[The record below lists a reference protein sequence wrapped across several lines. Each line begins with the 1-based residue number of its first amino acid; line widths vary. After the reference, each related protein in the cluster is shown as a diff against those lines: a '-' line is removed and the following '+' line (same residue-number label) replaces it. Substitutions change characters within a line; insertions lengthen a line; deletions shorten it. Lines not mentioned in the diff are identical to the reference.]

1 MTAASASTQT
11 AVDAGLIAK
20 IRKLLAMAE
29 GSANPNEA
37 DAFSRKAAELIAAHR
52 IDPERLRARPDDPLG
67 VRTIP
72 VGRGAYVR
80 ARLALLQAVA
90 DAYGCRVVFQA
101 GASGTVALVAGFTS
115 DLDTTEVLYTS
126 LHAQASAR
134 MAAEQRRTGAATQRW
149 RRSFLFGYAAEVAR
163 MLQASEQQAAARVH
177 GSADTLP
184 VLRDREQLVRDFARE
199 RFGRVVAARPASPAT
214 ATGWVAGRDA
224 ASRADVGRS
233 AVDGRRA
240 IGRGA

>member
-1 MTAASASTQT
+1 MTAASASTET
-11 AVDAGLIAK
+11 AVDAGLIVK

-29 GSANPNEA
+29 RSANPNEA

-52 IDPERLRARPDDPLG
+52 VDPERLRSRPDDPLG
-67 VRTIP
+67 VRTFA

-90 DAYGCRVVFQA
+90 EAYGCRVVFQA
-101 GASGTVALVAGFTS
+101 GASGTVALVAGYSS
-115 DLDTTEVLYTS
+115 DLDTTEVVYTS

-163 MLQASEQQAAARVH
+163 MLRATEREAVTRV
-177 GSADTLP
+177 GASADTLP
-184 VLRDREQLVRDFARE
+184 VLRDREQRVRDFASD

-214 ATGWVAGRDA
+214 ATGWAAGRDA
-224 ASRADVGRS
+224 ATRADVGRRGL
-233 AVDGRRA
+233 DGRRA
-240 IGRGA
+240 IGPGA